1 MIIILH
7 YILGFG
13 LQLEWNQAKLSKGY
27 HFVSEFWIL
36 AHFYLKGIYLFVALA
51 YSLLHKRLKNKW
63 DILFWDNVRSTA
75 QCSKGVKLTKLGIL
89 ILVLQGRVYIISDI
103 QELKYQTIVTK
114 KFVFYGLEVWSFTP
128 FWSF

>member
-1 MIIILH
+1 M
-7 YILGFG
+7 
-13 LQLEWNQAKLSKGY
+13 SKK
-27 HFVSEFWIL
+27 S
-36 AHFYLKGIYLFVALA
+36 
-51 YSLLHKRLKNKW
+51 S
-63 DILFWDNVRSTA
+63 A

-128 FWSF
+128 FWLF